1 MNGHGLYPRYVL
13 PRLQE
18 ALADSPVVLIHGPRQ
33 CGKSTLAQTLSHPAY
48 PGPRP
53 SRTIPI
59 SNPVPISNPII
70 LPPLPTP
77 AYGTVP
83 HGSESIGGYIYHSF
97 DDDVLREA
105 AQADPVGFVSDLPE
119 RVILDEVQRVPELFT
134 SIKLEVDRNRTPGRF
149 VLTGSTNL
157 FLLPQLSESLAGR
170 LQIVRLHPF
179 AQRELMGGGTPTDL
193 WSDSKPGFLDD
204 LFGGGF
210 EYGQTTRMREE
221 LVERITAGGYAPA
234 MAIPPGR
241 RRANWYRNYVETL
254 VLKDVL
260 DMSRIR
266 RLDELPRLL
275 AAASAQTASLF
286 NQDSLSRTLRITR
299 PTIADYVAL
308 LERAFLVE
316 RLPAWFT
323 NRSSRLIKTPKLHI
337 GDTGVGCALLG
348 IDAWAL
354 AADRRMLGQ
363 FVETFVYQELR
374 KQADWYES
382 HVSFHYYRDKDG
394 GEVDIVIERD
404 GSEIAGIEV
413 KAGATVTSSDFSGL
427 RKLARVCGARFRIG
441 VILYDGESTVRFGEG
456 LYAVPFRRLWEQ
468 ALPT

>member
-1 MNGHGLYPRYVL
+1 MISPSLYPRYVL
-13 PRLQE
+13 PRLRE

-33 CGKSTLAQTLSHPAY
+33 CGKSTLAQTLS
-48 PGPRP
+48 
-53 SRTIPI
+53 
-59 SNPVPISNPII
+59 NPIV
-70 LPPLPTP
+70 PLPASPPTYD
-77 AYGTVP
+77 AAP
-83 HGSESIGGYIYHSF
+83 HRSESIGGYVYHSF

-105 AQADPVGFVSDLPE
+105 ARADPVGFVSDLPE

-157 FLLPQLSESLAGR
+157 FLLPRLSESLAGR
-170 LQIVRLHPF
+170 LQIVRLHPL
-179 AQRELMGGGTPTDL
+179 AQRELIGGGAPTNS
-193 WSDSKPGFLDD
+193 WSDTKPGFLDK
-204 LFGGGF
+204 LFGEGF
-210 EYGQTTRMREE
+210 KYGQTTRMRDE
-221 LVERITAGGYAPA
+221 LVERVTAGGYAPA
-234 MAIPPGR
+234 MALPSGR

-254 VLKDVL
+254 VQKDVL

-266 RLDELPRLL
+266 RFDELPRLL
-275 AAASAQTASLF
+275 EAASAQTASLF

-299 PTIADYVAL
+299 PTIADYAAL
-308 LERAFLVE
+308 LERAFLLE

-354 AADRRMLGQ
+354 ASDRRMIGQ

-404 GSEIAGIEV
+404 GSDIAGIEV

-427 RKLARVCGARFRIG
+427 RKLARVCDARFRTG
-441 VILYDGESTVRFGEG
+441 VVLYDGETTVRFGEG
-456 LYAVPFRRLWEQ
+456 LYAVPIRRLWER
-468 ALPT
+468 P

>member
-1 MNGHGLYPRYVL
+1 MSQSLYPRYTL
-13 PRLQE
+13 PRLRE

-33 CGKSTLAQTLSHPAY
+33 CGKSTLAQTLSHPAH
-48 PGPRP
+48 PERRP
-53 SRTIPI
+53 SNII
-59 SNPVPISNPII
+59 AISNPITI
-70 LPPLPTP
+70 NNPIVPLPAPPPTSG
-77 AYGTVP
+77 AVP
-83 HGSESIGGYIYHSF
+83 HGSESIGGYVYRSF

-170 LQIVRLHPF
+170 LQIVRLHPL
-179 AQRELMGGGTPTDL
+179 AQRELMGGGIPTNL
-193 WSDSKPGFLDD
+193 WSDTKPGFLDD
-204 LFGGGF
+204 LFSGGF
-210 EYGQTTRMREE
+210 ESGQTTRLRDE

-234 MAIPPGR
+234 IILPSGR
-241 RRANWYRNYVETL
+241 RRANWYRDYVETH
-254 VLKDVL
+254 VLRDVR

-275 AAASAQTASLF
+275 EAASAQTASLF

-308 LERAFLVE
+308 LERAFLLE

-323 NRSSRLIKTPKLHI
+323 NRSSRLVKTPKLHI
-337 GDTGVGCALLG
+337 SDTGVGCALLG

-354 AADRRMLGQ
+354 AADRRMVGQ

-374 KQADWYES
+374 KQAGWYES

-394 GEVDIVIERD
+394 VEVDIVIERD
-404 GSEIAGIEV
+404 GSAIAGIEV

-427 RKLARVCGARFRIG
+427 RKLARVCDDRFRIG
-441 VILYDGESTVRFGEG
+441 VVLYDGASTVRFGEG
-456 LYAVPFRRLWEQ
+456 LYAVPIRRLWEQ
-468 ALPT
+468 P

>member
-1 MNGHGLYPRYVL
+1 MNSHGLYPRYVL
-13 PRLQE
+13 PRLRE
-18 ALADSPVVLIHGPRQ
+18 AMADSPVVLIHGPRQ
-33 CGKSTLAQTLSHPAY
+33 CGKSTLAQTLGYPAHPER
-48 PGPRP
+48 RP
-53 SRTIPI
+53 SNII
-59 SNPVPISNPII
+59 AVSNPITI
-70 LPPLPTP
+70 SSPTVPLPAPPPT
-77 AYGTVP
+77 YGAVP
-83 HGSESIGGYIYHSF
+83 HGSESIGGYVYRSF

-105 AQADPVGFVSDLPE
+105 ARADPVGFVSDLPE

-157 FLLPQLSESLAGR
+157 LMLPQLSESLAGR
-170 LQIVRLHPF
+170 LRIVRLHPL
-179 AQRELMGGGTPTDL
+179 AQRELVGGGAPTDP
-193 WSDSKPGFLDD
+193 WSDARPRFLDE

-210 EYGQTTRMREE
+210 RSGQTTRLRDE

-234 MAIPPGR
+234 MVLPSGR
-241 RRANWYRNYVETL
+241 RRASWYRDYVETH
-254 VLKDVL
+254 VLKDVR

-275 AAASAQTASLF
+275 EAASAQTASLF
-286 NQDSLSRTLRITR
+286 NQDSLSRALRITR

-308 LERAFLVE
+308 LERAFLLE

-323 NRSSRLIKTPKLHI
+323 NRSSRLVKTPKLHI

-354 AADRRMLGQ
+354 AADRRMVGQ

-374 KQADWYES
+374 KQAGWYES

-394 GEVDIVIERD
+394 VEVDIVIERD
-404 GSEIAGIEV
+404 GSAIAGIEV

-427 RKLARVCGARFRIG
+427 RKLARVCGDRFRIG
-441 VILYDGESTVRFGEG
+441 VVLYDGETTARFGEG
-456 LYAVPFRRLWEQ
+456 LYAVPIRQLWEQ
-468 ALPT
+468 P